1 MHQSNNAKKT
11 GMKISTWI
19 LAAISSALQTGCAA
33 RLPEEELRLTRER
46 LEKYLIKDAMTQSEM
61 NILSSQMFALAQ
73 MERFWIEFRICNQ
86 PGYDKIEKAYMKG
99 CDEWERKA
107 KAEAEKPS
115 PYEGGSL
122 APYER
127 NRRMEYFEQKRID
140 ELKAKWRKP

>member
-1 MHQSNNAKKT
+1 
-11 GMKISTWI
+11 MKISTCI
-19 LAAISSALQTGCAA
+19 FALSGALFLTGCAA
-33 RLPEEELRLTRER
+33 RLPEEELHLAREQ
-46 LEKYLIKDAMTQSEM
+46 LDKCLDNVSAQTEM
-61 NILSSQMFALAQ
+61 NLISMDIYALAR
-73 MERFWIEFRICNQ
+73 MERSWIEYRICNQ
-86 PGYDKIEKAYMKG
+86 PGYDKIEKAYMK
-99 CDEWERKA
+99 DRSEWERKA

>member
-19 LAAISSALQTGCAA
+19 LAAISSALLTGCAA
-33 RLPEEELRLTRER
+33 RLPEEELHLARER
-46 LEKYLIKDAMTQSEM
+46 LDKCLDNVSSQSEM
-61 NILSSQMFALAQ
+61 NLISMDIYALAR
-73 MERFWIEFRICNQ
+73 MERSWIEFRICNQ
-86 PGYDKIEKAYMKG
+86 PGYDKIEKAYMKDRG
-99 CDEWERKA
+99 EWERKA
-107 KAEAEKPS
+107 KAEAEKSS

>member
-1 MHQSNNAKKT
+1 
-11 GMKISTWI
+11 MKIGACIFAVSSVLI
-19 LAAISSALQTGCAA
+19 LSGCAA
-33 RLPEEELRLTRER
+33 RLPEEELHLARER
-46 LEKYLIKDAMTQSEM
+46 LDKCLDNVSAQTEM
-61 NILSSQMFALAQ
+61 NLISMDIYALAR
-73 MERFWIEFRICNQ
+73 MERSWIEYRICNQ
-86 PGYDKIEKAYMKG
+86 PGYDKIEKAYMKD

-140 ELKAKWRKP
+140 ELKNKWRRKP

>member
-19 LAAISSALQTGCAA
+19 LAAISSALLTGCAA
-33 RLPEEELRLTRER
+33 RLPEEELHLAREQ
-46 LEKYLIKDAMTQSEM
+46 LDKCLDNVSAQTEM
-61 NILSSQMFALAQ
+61 NLISMDIYALAR
-73 MERFWIEFRICNQ
+73 MERSWIEYRICNQ
-86 PGYDKIEKAYMKG
+86 PGYDKIEKAYMK
-99 CDEWERKA
+99 DRSEWERKA

>member
-1 MHQSNNAKKT
+1 
-11 GMKISTWI
+11 MKISTCI
-19 LAAISSALQTGCAA
+19 FALSGALFLTGCAV
-33 RLPEEELRLTRER
+33 RLPEEELHLARER
-46 LEKYLIKDAMTQSEM
+46 LDKCLDNVSSQSEM
-61 NILSSQMFALAQ
+61 NLISMDIYALAR
-73 MERFWIEFRICNQ
+73 MERSWIEYRICNQ
-86 PGYDKIEKAYMKG
+86 PGYDKIEKAYMKD
-99 CDEWERKA
+99 CDEWARKA